1 MVYIIIIAILCL
13 LLVLFGIYHVFCM
26 KKNAE
31 FAAEVLERLEQ
42 SHEQNKELS
51 NGYSELVSNYAERLD
66 LHAKN
71 LDELSD
77 KNKQLNDDVYRL
89 SEEKDQLSFSFELA
103 RQQNERLEEEN
114 NALRSKLFDLETVKK
129 EETTN
134 GTEG

>member
-1 MVYIIIIAILCL
+1 MVYLIIIAILCL

-31 FAAEVLERLEQ
+31 FAAEVLGRLEA
-42 SHEQNKELS
+42 SHNQNKELS
-51 NGYSELVSNYAERLD
+51 NGYSELVNNYAERLD

-89 SEEKDQLSFSFELA
+89 SEEKDKLSFSLELA
-103 RQQNERLEEEN
+103 HQQNEKLETEN
-114 NALRSKLFDLETVKK
+114 NTLRSKLFDLETVKK
-129 EETTN
+129 EETID